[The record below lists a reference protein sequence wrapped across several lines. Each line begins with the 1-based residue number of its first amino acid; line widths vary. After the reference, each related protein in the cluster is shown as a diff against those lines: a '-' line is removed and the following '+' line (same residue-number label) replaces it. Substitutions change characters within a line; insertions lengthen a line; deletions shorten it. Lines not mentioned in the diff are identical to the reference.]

1 MDKMNVYTL
10 MGFAIAFAG
19 LGIGYLAVIMGIR
32 HDRYKR
38 DLEHKER
45 MRALELGRPLPG
57 DMPWLSTQRIGFLMA
72 VVVPVCLFGFAAFS
86 SQVAGPQRSI
96 WEPVGIVSALAIICG
111 LGVVWV
117 GRHYES
123 EAARA
128 PVEKAAVEDD
138 AYDVVSAR
146 G

>member
-10 MGFAIAFAG
+10 LGFAIAFAG

-45 MRALELGRPLPG
+45 MLALELGRPLPG
-57 DMPWLSTQRIGFLMA
+57 DIPWLSTPRIGFLMA
-72 VVVPVCLFGFAAFS
+72 VVVPVCLFGFATFS
-86 SQVAGPQRSI
+86 SQVAGPQRII
-96 WEPVGIVSALAIICG
+96 WEPASIVSAIAIICG
-111 LGVVWV
+111 SGVVWV
-117 GRHYES
+117 GRHYGN

>member
-1 MDKMNVYTL
+1 MDKTTLYTML
-10 MGFAIAFAG
+10 GFAMGFAG

-45 MRALELGRPLPG
+45 MLALELGRALPG
-57 DMPWLSTQRIGFLMA
+57 DLPWLSTQRIGFLMA
-72 VVVPVCLFGFAAFS
+72 VIVPVCLFGFAAFS
-86 SQVAGPQRSI
+86 SQVVGPQRSI
-96 WEPVGIVSALAIICG
+96 WDPAGLVSALAIICG

-117 GRHYES
+117 GRHYGN

>member
-1 MDKMNVYTL
+1 MDKTTLYTFI
-10 MGFAIAFAG
+10 GFAMGFAG

-45 MRALELGRPLPG
+45 MLALELGRALPG
-57 DMPWLSTQRIGFLMA
+57 DMSWLSTPLIGFLMA
-72 VVVPVCLFGFAAFS
+72 VIVPVSLFGFAAFS
-86 SQVAGPQRSI
+86 SYVAGPQRSI
-96 WEPVGIVSALAIICG
+96 WEPAGFVSALAIICG
-111 LGVVWV
+111 SGVVWV
-117 GRHYES
+117 GRHYGN
-123 EAARA
+123 EAAHA